1 MIRYILADDHKIF
14 RQGLKLILADDPQLT
29 CIGEAA
35 NGMELLEL
43 LKNRNP
49 DVILL
54 DMKMPEMDGFE
65 AITLIRKN
73 NADIRIVVITMY
85 EDENFVLRFMEAGAN
100 GYLVKNAEPDEIRNA
115 IHTAHEEGYY
125 FNNRVS
131 KVMLKKVLQKSQS
144 VSHTVK
150 EVSLSEREREIMQL
164 ICKEYTAT
172 EIAEKLYLSHRTVE
186 GIKSA
191 LLEKVGVRSTAGL
204 IVYAIKAGIAD

>member
-14 RQGLKLILADDPQLT
+14 RQGLKLILAEDAKLT

-65 AITLIRKN
+65 AITLIRKKN
-73 NADIRIVVITMY
+73 EKVRIVVITMY

-131 KVMLKKVLQKSQS
+131 KVMLKKVLQKSKS
-144 VSHTVK
+144 LSHTVK

-164 ICKEYTAT
+164 ICREYTAT

-191 LLEKVGVRSTAGL
+191 LLEKIGVRSTAGL